1 MTDLTNNSFDAMA
14 VRLAQLA
21 GAKSGDAV
29 LAFTLEQVL
38 ATADPRKAEVIRR
51 CAVPRW
57 FDTRVLGLLRGKEE
71 DNERYLDKLRE
82 YSFVRDL
89 GDGRLAYHDRIRT
102 MLLADWVED
111 RPVELQQLHLQLY
124 EYFSRRTTPLGS
136 NRKLTPTALGS
147 TVMNVV
153 PMSAQADLWRREA
166 IYHLLHVD
174 KVRGMDELRSTFTEL
189 EENHRLAEAEQLLL
203 MAAEAPSDERLDQWM
218 VYLRARTRQAALDLE
233 GAAKDLEELI
243 GQPGLDPE
251 LDAEAHRALGEA
263 RAESGQWALATEL
276 YYRSLS
282 YFKQEN
288 KPRAV
293 ADTML
298 LLGEAYQNLG
308 ISTGSWHVSAKPA
321 NGLLKLLYGLYLW
334 MLGLPFQIMSMALGR
349 KNRWLPTPDRCA
361 RYQNWLLIR
370 LYNTSRDWFIQARE
384 AYRVLGDES
393 GMLRA
398 EQRLADILLIYG
410 YYAEAIGQV
419 NELLKHPLARDP
431 YRRAWLKRSLA
442 EGYLAAGDA
451 KNAQPLLAA
460 ALTIFQELGDV
471 RREASILALQG
482 KAAAISGAVEG
493 ALSSYRSSLERF
505 RSLRYAAARERI
517 LHDLREWKSDPHMRP
532 ELKRSID
539 QIIAEE
545 PEKRYVGRFVRRYL
559 FLLQIASIV
568 ALPLAALLVA
578 IVAPTTTV
586 QQLAAGIFAQGTTYD
601 PLRSVAILLLLV
613 PFYLGVYAAL
623 GGGIIFL
630 LPLDN
635 IEREQPDMIMTGPD
649 SVARYNRRGDLVKR
663 MPWRA
668 VRRWIALDR
677 CVWDRPL
684 PLYSRTF
691 LEDAD
696 GYDLGIDGIT
706 GWYTYLQ
713 QDIRQRLAAAGSAVR
728 RENLGYHLLKSKS
741 GLSIVL
747 GMLLLGLVT
756 MIENGWLKLPESLPV
771 TFYGVLHTLAFSG
784 VLILIPIAYW
794 LAYRPLKLQRTLQLN
809 ERWPLIVSCMGLLA
823 IGSFLLSGPSPVE
836 DLNLAIFVWGCYMLA
851 EGLVAQWGRLSFGL
865 RAAVRV
871 VAVLLALTIIARPAF
886 ARFQLVVAQSATQQ
900 ASDAYGA
907 AGGASPDSA
916 QAAQEASLAAVQSQ
930 ASGGDLFSTTM
941 LQGYSGFFAGD
952 YNTAINGF
960 LLAAERATTPTDRA
974 LAYYNLALAYNK
986 AGDQRR
992 AQVAYELYAQ
1002 ICNSR
1007 GAVASEPVCQ
1017 ALSEGSD
1024 NLPQGIKP

>member
-14 VRLAQLA
+14 GRLLQLA

-29 LAFTLEQVL
+29 LAFTIEQVL
-38 ATADPRKAEVIRR
+38 SSADPRKAEIIRR

-57 FDTRVLGLLRGKEE
+57 FDTRVLGLLRGKE
-71 DNERYLDKLRE
+71 DANDRYLDKLRE

-89 GDGRLAYHDRIRT
+89 GDGRLAYHDRVRA
-102 MLLADWVED
+102 MLLAEWERG
-111 RPVELQQLHLQLY
+111 RPAELEQLHTQLY
-124 EYFSRRTTPLGS
+124 DYFSRRTTPLGS
-136 NRKLTPTALGS
+136 NRKLMPTALGS
-147 TVMNVV
+147 TVINVV
-153 PMSAQADLWRREA
+153 PMSVQADLWRREA
-166 IYHLLHVD
+166 IYHLLNID
-174 KVRGMDELRSTFTEL
+174 QVRGMDELRATFTEL

-203 MAAEAPSDERLDQWM
+203 MAAEVPADQQLGQWLI
-218 VYLRARTRQAALDLE
+218 YLRARTRQAALDLE
-233 GAAKDLEELI
+233 GAAKELEGLVA
-243 GQPGLDPE
+243 QPGLDPE
-251 LDAEAHRALGEA
+251 LDAEAYRALGEA

-276 YYRSLS
+276 YHRSLG
-282 YFKQEN
+282 YFQSVN

-308 ISTGSWHVSAKPA
+308 ISTGSWHVSSRPT
-321 NGLLKLLYGLYLW
+321 NGLLNLVYSLYLG
-334 MLGLPFQIMSMALGR
+334 LLSLPFLIMSLALGR
-349 KNRWLPTPDRCA
+349 HNRLLPTPERCA

-370 LYNTSRDWFIQARE
+370 LYNTARDWFVQARD
-384 AYRVLGDES
+384 AYRTLGDES
-393 GMLRA
+393 GVLRA

-410 YYAEAIGQV
+410 YYAEAIGQI
-419 NELLKHPLARDP
+419 NNLLKRPLARDS

-451 KNAQPLLAA
+451 ESAKPLLDA
-460 ALTIFQELGDV
+460 ALSVFRELGDV

-482 KAAAISGAVEG
+482 KAAAMSGAIEG

-517 LHDLREWKSDPHMRP
+517 LHDLREWKNTPSLSPALAQRI
-532 ELKRSID
+532 E

-601 PLRSVAILLLLV
+601 PLRSLAILLLLV
-613 PFYLGVYAAL
+613 PFYLAVYAAL

-635 IEREQPDMIMTGPD
+635 IEREQPDMIMTRPD
-649 SVARYNRRGDLVKR
+649 AVARYNRRGDLVKR
-663 MPWRA
+663 MPWEE

-677 CVWDRPL
+677 CFWERPL

-691 LEDAD
+691 LEDSQ
-696 GYDLGIDGIT
+696 GYDLTIDGIT
-706 GWYTYLQ
+706 GWYTHLQ
-713 QDIRQRLAAAGSAVR
+713 QDMNQRLATLGSTVR
-728 RENLGYHLLKSKS
+728 RENLGYQLLRSKS
-741 GLSIVL
+741 GVSVVL
-747 GMLLLGLVT
+747 GGLLLLLITV
-756 MIENGWLKLPESLPV
+756 IANGWVVLPV
-771 TFYGVLHTLAFSG
+771 FFPAALYGLLHMVALSG

-809 ERWPLIVSCMGLLA
+809 ERWPLVVSCLGLFA
-823 IGSFLLSGPSPVE
+823 IGSYLLGGPSSVVE
-836 DLNLAIFVWGCYMLA
+836 LNLSIFVWGCYMLA
-851 EGLVAQWGRLSFGL
+851 EGLVAQWGRPAKQLH
-865 RAAVRV
+865 AAVRLL
-871 VAVLLALTIIARPAF
+871 AVLLALAIIARPAF
-886 ARFQLVVAQSATQQ
+886 TRFQTVVAKAATQQ

-907 AGGASPDSA
+907 AGGATLASAGAAQQASNAAQQA
-916 QAAQEASLAAVQSQ
+916 QAT
-930 ASGGDLFSTTM
+930 GGDLFSTTM
-941 LQGYSGFFAGD
+941 LQGYSAFFAGD
-952 YNTAINGF
+952 YMTATQGF
-960 LLAAERATTPTDRA
+960 LLAAERATTPTDQA
-974 LAYYNLALAYNK
+974 LAYYNLALAYHK

-992 AQVAYELYAQ
+992 AQLAYQLYAQ

-1007 GAVASEPVCQ
+1007 SEVTNEPICQ
-1017 ALSEGSD
+1017 ALKEGADS
-1024 NLPQGIKP
+1024 LPSGIKQ